1 MEYFVAE
8 TYKNY
13 TKIGNPFDKNGKL
26 YTKIRTSCSRC
37 GGTGYYA
44 IGVENGQLKLH
55 PAYNGICLQC
65 NQLGY
70 IEKEVRLYTKAEYD
84 KMSAINEK
92 NRIKKAEALEKKM
105 KEEFDTKKSEWLE
118 KEGFNDNLTTFV
130 VTGDS
135 YSIKEE
141 LKAAGFR
148 FNNHLKWHR
157 ATPGEFPCI
166 EIKAEEVLDFSAWGT
181 GSYHADAQKVVQ
193 DKLDALKPKSTSEWV
208 GEEKDRITDLLVTVK
223 NIHRYE
229 SRYGYGRIYTFE
241 DENSNIIKWFTSSN
255 PQIDAG
261 EQVLMSATIK
271 ELSEY
276 KGEKQTVII
285 RPKFKSVE

>member
-1 MEYFVAE
+1 MEWFTADSFKGWTILRE
-8 TYKNY
+8 
-13 TKIGNPFDKNGKL
+13 FEENGKM
-26 YTKIRTSCSRC
+26 YADAKNICSKC
-37 GGTGYYA
+37 SGKGIA
-44 IGVENGQLKLH
+44 ISHVENGV
-55 PAYNGICLQC
+55 PIPYFPDNGVCYSC
-65 NQLGY
+65 EGKGY
-70 IEKEVRLYTKAEYD
+70 FYKKIRLYTKAEYD
-84 KMSAINEK
+84 KMSAIKEK
-92 NRIKKAEALEKKM
+92 NRIKKAEAQEKKM

-193 DKLDALKPKSTSEWV
+193 DKLDALKPKSTSEWI
-208 GEEKDRITDLLVTVK
+208 GEKGDRITDLLVIVK
-223 NIHRYE
+223 NIHGYE

-276 KGEKQTVII
+276 KGEKQTII
-285 RPKFKSVE
+285 NRPKFKSVE